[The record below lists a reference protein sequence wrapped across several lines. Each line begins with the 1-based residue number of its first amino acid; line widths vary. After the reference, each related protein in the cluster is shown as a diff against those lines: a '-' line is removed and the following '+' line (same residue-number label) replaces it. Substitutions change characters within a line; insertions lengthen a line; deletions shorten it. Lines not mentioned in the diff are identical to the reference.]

1 MIICF
6 ARFIQ
11 SFDRCS
17 LNLASVTPFFVSGAN
32 TGIGKATATELAKR
46 GARVVMGCRDQ
57 HKGEAVARMIRSK
70 TKNPDVFSYQ
80 LDLASLSS
88 IKGFVED
95 FNNRES
101 SLHVLINNAGTGK
114 WHQYFIQLFNIHARM
129 HERISESLLAHFL
142 TDRNL

>member
-1 MIICF
+1 MLPFLHFYFTII
-6 ARFIQ
+6 
-11 SFDRCS
+11 
-17 LNLASVTPFFVSGAN
+17 SGAN
-32 TGIGKATATELAKR
+32 TGIGKSTATELAKR

-88 IKGFVED
+88 IKSFVED

-101 SLHVLINNAGTGK
+101 SLHVLINNAGT
-114 WHQYFIQLFNIHARM
+114 N
-129 HERISESLLAHFL
+129 L
-142 TDRNL
+142 TYIYHTLDYLCITLQA

>member
-1 MIICF
+1 MYGVLSDLPFLHFYLTII
-6 ARFIQ
+6 
-11 SFDRCS
+11 
-17 LNLASVTPFFVSGAN
+17 SGAN
-32 TGIGKATATELAKR
+32 TGIGKSTATELAKR

-88 IKGFVED
+88 IKSFVED

-101 SLHVLINNAGTGK
+101 SLHVLINNAGMNSTYIINIS
-114 WHQYFIQLFNIHARM
+114 YFGLLMLNLARIK
-129 HERISESLLAHFL
+129 H
-142 TDRNL
+142 